1 MILQKNSA
9 AGTLESSDTMI
20 LIKPDEKD
28 FQINIESIVI
38 EQFGDEIRKTV
49 TDMCREYGISSGIIS
64 VKDRG
69 ALECTIKARLETAI
83 LRAGENND

>member
-1 MILQKNSA
+1 MILKKKSA

-20 LIKPDEKD
+20 MIEPDQND
-28 FQINIESIVI
+28 LQINIESIVLD
-38 EQFGDEIRKTV
+38 QFGEEIRKTV
-49 TDMCREYGISSGIIS
+49 TEMCREYGISSGTIT

-83 LRAGENND
+83 QRSGENND

>member
-1 MILQKNSA
+1 MILQKKSA

-20 LIKPDEKD
+20 MIEPDKND
-28 FQINIESIVI
+28 LQIYIESIVF
-38 EQFGDEIRKTV
+38 EQFGDEIRNTV
-49 TDMCREYGISSGIIS
+49 TDMCRKYGIENGIIT

-83 LRAGENND
+83 IRSGENND